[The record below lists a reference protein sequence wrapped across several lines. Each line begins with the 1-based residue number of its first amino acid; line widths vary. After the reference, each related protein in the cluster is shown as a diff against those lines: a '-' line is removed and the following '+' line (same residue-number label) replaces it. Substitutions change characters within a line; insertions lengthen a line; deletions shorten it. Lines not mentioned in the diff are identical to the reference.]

1 MAPEQTDALPK
12 DERPTVLGEQTG
24 LPRMKEFAVSHKSQ
38 KGSKSKGHYVQER
51 VSVEGPETDCMCHL

>member
-12 DERPTVLGEQTG
+12 DERPTVLGEETG

-38 KGSKSKGHYVQER
+38 KGSKSKGHYVNQ
-51 VSVEGPETDCMCHL
+51 

>member
-24 LPRMKEFAVSHKSQ
+24 LPWMKEFAVSHKSQ

-51 VSVEGPETDCMCHL
+51 VSVEGPETDCVCHL